1 MPAAYVIAR
10 RGQGFREKIPSS
22 ILKIKKDKAG
32 VITAERILLRKMV
45 LDAGT
50 ASGWSKLKHLH
61 KTVSKRGESI
71 DLNTGSVLS
80 KISFLMLGSTGIP
93 LCQELFISS
102 RYASGNE
109 SLK

>member
-10 RGQGFREKIPSS
+10 RGQGFRERIQSS

-32 VITAERILLRKMV
+32 VITAERILLRKIV
-45 LDAGT
+45 FDAGT

-71 DLNTGSVLS
+71 DLNTEPVLS
-80 KISFLMLGSTGIP
+80 KQLHQMLGNIGIP

-102 RYASGNE
+102 RYASGNN
-109 SLK
+109 SLI